1 MKQFL
6 KVDEWNIIEEGFHPD
21 NMRASESI
29 FSLGNGR
36 FGQRGNFEE
45 TYSSDSLQGS
55 YVAGITFLD
64 RTRVGWWKNGYPRFF
79 SRVPN
84 APDWSGIYL
93 RLIDEELD
101 LAHWDVEAY
110 RRNLLPRLSGDLT
123 QRPHAGSTRRAYQ
136 QPGKPKSLSDKVQCD
151 VGELRR

>member
-64 RTRVGWWKNGYPRFF
+64 RTRISPF
-79 SRVPN
+79 
-84 APDWSGIYL
+84 L
-93 RLIDEELD
+93 
-101 LAHWDVEAY
+101 LARPQRTGLERH
-110 RRNLLPRLSGDLT
+110 LPETDR
-123 QRPHAGSTRRAYQ
+123 
-136 QPGKPKSLSDKVQCD
+136 
-151 VGELRR
+151 

>member
-64 RTRVGWWKNGYPRFF
+64 RTRVGWWKK
-79 SRVPN
+79 
-84 APDWSGIYL
+84 
-93 RLIDEELD
+93 
-101 LAHWDVEAY
+101 
-110 RRNLLPRLSGDLT
+110 RLSPFLLARP
-123 QRPHAGSTRRAYQ
+123 QRTGLERHLPETDR
-136 QPGKPKSLSDKVQCD
+136 
-151 VGELRR
+151 

>member
-64 RTRVGWWKNGYPRFF
+64 RTGWDGGKTDIPF
-79 SRVPN
+79 
-84 APDWSGIYL
+84 L
-93 RLIDEELD
+93 
-101 LAHWDVEAY
+101 LA
-110 RRNLLPRLSGDLT
+110 RP
-123 QRPHAGSTRRAYQ
+123 QRTGTGAAFT
-136 QPGKPKSLSDKVQCD
+136 
-151 VGELRR
+151 

>member
-55 YVAGITFLD
+55 
-64 RTRVGWWKNGYPRFF
+64 
-79 SRVPN
+79 
-84 APDWSGIYL
+84 
-93 RLIDEELD
+93 
-101 LAHWDVEAY
+101 
-110 RRNLLPRLSGDLT
+110 
-123 QRPHAGSTRRAYQ
+123 
-136 QPGKPKSLSDKVQCD
+136 
-151 VGELRR
+151 

>member
-55 YVAGITFLD
+55 YVC
-64 RTRVGWWKNGYPRFF
+64 
-79 SRVPN
+79 
-84 APDWSGIYL
+84 L
-93 RLIDEELD
+93 RMISVRC
-101 LAHWDVEAY
+101 AHGQASE
-110 RRNLLPRLSGDLT
+110 T
-123 QRPHAGSTRRAYQ
+123 
-136 QPGKPKSLSDKVQCD
+136 
-151 VGELRR
+151 

>member
-84 APDWSGIYL
+84 APTTRHARG
-93 RLIDEELD
+93 
-101 LAHWDVEAY
+101 
-110 RRNLLPRLSGDLT
+110 NLLPRLSGDLA

>member
-64 RTRVGWWKNGYPRFF
+64 RTGWDGGKTAIPVS
-79 SRVPN
+79 SRASPTHRTG
-84 APDWSGIYL
+84 A
-93 RLIDEELD
+93 
-101 LAHWDVEAY
+101 AF
-110 RRNLLPRLSGDLT
+110 T
-123 QRPHAGSTRRAYQ
+123 
-136 QPGKPKSLSDKVQCD
+136 
-151 VGELRR
+151 

>member
-45 TYSSDSLQGS
+45 TYSSDSCK
-55 YVAGITFLD
+55 A
-64 RTRVGWWKNGYPRFF
+64 RTWRASPFSTEPGWM
-79 SRVPN
+79 
-84 APDWSGIYL
+84 
-93 RLIDEELD
+93 
-101 LAHWDVEAY
+101 VEK
-110 RRNLLPRLSGDLT
+110 RLSPFLLARP
-123 QRPHAGSTRRAYQ
+123 QRTGLERHLPETDR
-136 QPGKPKSLSDKVQCD
+136 
-151 VGELRR
+151 